1 MSHNPSIGSKRTTLA
16 FCAGLAVATV
26 TAAAPAVADVAPG
39 DIINKTNVDKA
50 DGLIPEGIRWCVLNG
65 MDLEIVP
72 YQEVPVPEDYQ
83 AATEKYSAQVKLR
96 DDLQLLDW
104 VAGMPFPNVDNNDP
118 QAAAKI
124 MYNFQRT
131 HYFSET
137 LDLAY
142 FDADTGTMLTNAK
155 GEPQYLVE
163 RHFIPEWFRVLRF
176 QGRLKHD
183 PKPEITPNDDK
194 VFYKAGLYP
203 LVEPFDLKGVGG
215 ISYRYLDEERHDD
228 TWLYLPLLRRV
239 RRLSSSQRSD
249 ALFGQ
254 DIDIDSYGGYAGQ
267 IPWFEWRL
275 LGEKEML
282 ASIHGVRLPP
292 TPCKG
297 DGGLTFC
304 EVWEKRPSTYIIEG
318 RSKMPNYAFSKRII
332 YVDKETHIIGTSDL
346 YDWNDE
352 LWKNVQISFRAD
364 KKPNPDADLEY
375 DEIRLFA
382 YAYSIVD
389 TQLKHS
395 TRVAIPGLAFQ
406 NEPGWYIDLGFDAPS
421 SVDEPW
427 FSVQSLIAGGR

>member
-1 MSHNPSIGSKRTTLA
+1 M
-16 FCAGLAVATV
+16 GLGLSFSVFAD
-26 TAAAPAVADVAPG
+26 AASADVVPG
-39 DIINKTNVDKA
+39 DKITKHNAHKVEGIV
-50 DGLIPEGIRWCVLNG
+50 PEGIMWCVLNG
-65 MDLEIVP
+65 MDLDIVA
-72 YQEVPVPEDYQ
+72 YEEVPVPQDYID
-83 AATEKYSAQVKLR
+83 ATEKYSAQVKLA
-96 DDLQLLDW
+96 DDLTLVDW
-104 VAGMPFPNVDNNDP
+104 VAGKPFPNVDNNDP
-118 QAAAKI
+118 RAAAKI

-142 FDADTGTMLTNAK
+142 FDADTGTMLTDSK
-155 GEPQYLVE
+155 GNPQYLVE

-183 PKPEITPNDDK
+183 PKPEILPNNDK

-215 ISYRYLDEERHDD
+215 ISYRYLSQERHDD

-239 RRLSSSQRSD
+239 RRLSSAQRSD

-275 LGEKEML
+275 LGEKPML
-282 ASIHGVRLPP
+282 ASIHGQRLPP
-292 TPCKG
+292 VPCKG

-304 EVWEKRPSTYIIEG
+304 EVWEERPATYIVEG
-318 RSKMPNYAFSKRII
+318 RANLPGYAFSKRLI
-332 YVDKETHIIGTSDL
+332 YVDKETNVIGTSDL

-352 LWKNVQISFRAD
+352 LWKSVQLSFRAD
-364 KKPNPDADLEY
+364 RKPNPSADLEY
-375 DEIRLFA
+375 DEIRMFA

-389 TQLKHS
+389 TQLLHS

-406 NEPGWYIDLGFDAPS
+406 DEPGWYIDLGPDADS
-421 SVDEPW
+421 AQGEPW
-427 FSVQSLIAGGR
+427 FGVGALIAAGR

>member
-1 MSHNPSIGSKRTTLA
+1 MIRNRIEAIRR
-16 FCAGLAVATV
+16 VAI
-26 TAAAPAVADVAPG
+26 AAACLCVSIAAFTSNAAADVVPG
-39 DIINKTNVDKA
+39 DKITKVNAEKVK
-50 DGLIPEGIRWCVLNG
+50 GLVPEGIMWCVLNG

-72 YQEVPVPEDYQ
+72 YEEIPVPQDYID
-83 AATEKYSAQVKLR
+83 ATEKYAAQVKLA
-96 DDLQLLDW
+96 DDLELIDW

-118 QAAAKI
+118 RAAAKI

-142 FDADTGTMLTNAK
+142 FDADTGTMTTDAK
-155 GEPQYLVE
+155 GNPLYLVE

-176 QGRLKHD
+176 QGRLKHE
-183 PKPEITPNDDK
+183 PIHEILPNDDK

-215 ISYRYLDEERHDD
+215 ISYRYLDQERHDD

-275 LGEKEML
+275 LGEKPML
-282 ASIHGVRLPP
+282 ASIHGKRMPAQ
-292 TPCKG
+292 PCKG

-304 EVWEKRPSTYIIEG
+304 EVWEERPSTYVVEG
-318 RSKMPNYAFSKRII
+318 KSKLPGYAFSKRVI
-332 YVDKETHIIGTSDL
+332 YVDKETNIIGTSDL

-364 KKPNPDADLEY
+364 TKPNPRADLEY
-375 DEIRLFA
+375 DEVRMFA
-382 YAYSIVD
+382 YAYSVVD
-389 TQLKHS
+389 TQLRHS
-395 TRVAIPGLAFQ
+395 TRVSIPGLAFQ
-406 NEPGWYIDLGFDAPS
+406 EEPGWYIDLGPEAKSTQP
-421 SVDEPW
+421 EQW